1 MENAP
6 RQFSRLKAWH
16 LALLLLITGFALRIV
31 PWTSYRTMAYDES
44 WYRKYLHAL
53 DRGGLSAWPDIC
65 TAYLE
70 DGQDEKTIAKVP
82 PLRALFIFGGYAWKR
97 AAFGDAA
104 PADLREED
112 GPSRDPALVS
122 LHRVATLFGCLGL
135 VVAWLFGRRLFG
147 EANGLAIL
155 ALSACSPL
163 LIHTS
168 QHALIDG
175 VYGTCALAALWTL
188 WESMRERAHPAW
200 IAAFGVSFT
209 LLVLSKEN
217 ALFPATAIGAL
228 MIFGRRLGFGQADR
242 RHWFAAIIGGLCA
255 IALLTAAA
263 GGLRTTMDVYLL
275 FIRKVQ
281 ALPYAHKTGDGPW
294 FRYLVDLMAFTPITL
309 CFALGGAFRSIRDER
324 RAHGLLAFLAVT
336 YVAMCNVRYGMNLR
350 YTTIWD
356 FPLRS
361 LAVLQAAALVDG
373 CARWRLLLGAII
385 GILCASDIAQYRYLF
400 VTYRLYE
407 LPTEDILRAEKI
419 VK

>member
-1 MENAP
+1 MGKKNG
-6 RQFSRLKAWH
+6 QSSRFKAWH
-16 LALLLLITGFALRIV
+16 LALLLLLAGCALRIV

-44 WYRKYLHAL
+44 WYRKYVHAL
-53 DRGGLSAWPDIC
+53 DREGLGAWPDIC
-65 TAYLE
+65 AAYLE
-70 DGQDEKTIAKVP
+70 DGKDEKTIAKVP
-82 PLRALFIFGGYAWKR
+82 PLRALFIFGGYVWKR
-97 AAFGDAA
+97 AAFGDA
-104 PADLREED
+104 PPTDLGTED
-112 GPSRDPALVS
+112 GPSRDPALIS

-135 VVAWLFGRRLFG
+135 IIAWLFARRLFG
-147 EANGLAIL
+147 ETEALAVL

-188 WESMRERAHPAW
+188 WEAMREHARPAW

-209 LLVLSKEN
+209 LLVLAKEN
-217 ALFPATAIGAL
+217 ALFPAAAIGAL
-228 MIFGRRLGFGQADR
+228 MIFGRRIGFGQADR
-242 RHWFAAIIGGLCA
+242 RHWLAAIIGGLSA
-255 IALLTAAA
+255 IALITTAA
-263 GGLRTTMDVYLL
+263 GGFRTMTEVYLL

-294 FRYLVDLMAFTPITL
+294 FRYLVDLMAFTPATM
-309 CFALGGAFRSIRDER
+309 CFALGGAFRALRDDR

-336 YVAMCNVRYGMNLR
+336 YIAMCNVRYGMNLR

-361 LAVLQAAALVDG
+361 LASLQAFALV
-373 CARWRLLLGAII
+373 ARCTRPRLLLGAII
-385 GILCASDIAQYRYLF
+385 AILCAIDVAQYRHLF